1 MHMKRYFSCG
11 LLLLILLV
19 IALLA
24 GRYGTNLQD
33 MLASLCFHGDAGT
46 QAIVW
51 NIRIPRILL
60 VLAGGGAL
68 AVSGLIYQTI
78 FKNPLA
84 SGDVIG
90 ASSGCSLGA
99 ALAIVLFHDEPWITM
114 LLAFGCGL
122 LLVIFTMLLATKVH
136 GNRILNLVIAGII
149 LQAVATSFLM
159 LLKLAADPY
168 QELASIEYWLMGG
181 FGDATWTQAL
191 LCIGVSA
198 VCMISLYLLRWQIQM
213 LSFGEET
220 TTLGVREKQIRWIA
234 LLLSTCMIATVV
246 SVAGIVS
253 WVGLLIPHAV
263 RLLYHQPLSKALGKT
278 FFGGACFL
286 LVCDTLARAV
296 LAIELPISI
305 LTSLFG
311 AFFLIIVFVKGRFS
325 L

>member
-1 MHMKRYFSCG
+1 MRMKKYFSYG
-11 LLLLILLV
+11 ILALFLLM
-19 IALLA
+19 IALLS
-24 GRYGTNLQD
+24 GRYGTNLHD
-33 MLASLCFHGDAGT
+33 MLAALCFKGDTGI
-46 QAIVW
+46 QNVLW
-51 NIRIPRILL
+51 NIRIPRMLL
-60 VLAGGGAL
+60 VIAGGGAL

-114 LLAFGCGL
+114 LLAFSCGF
-122 LLVIFTMLLATKVH
+122 LLVICTMLLARKVQ

-159 LLKLAADPY
+159 LLKLTADPY

-181 FGDATWTQAL
+181 FGDATWPQAL
-191 LCIGVSA
+191 LCISVSA
-198 VCMISLYLLRWQIQM
+198 VCMGLLYMLRWQIQM

-220 TTLGVREKQIRWIA
+220 TTLGVREKQIRWLA

-278 FFGGACFL
+278 FFWGACFL
-286 LVCDTLARAV
+286 LVCDTLSRSIF
-296 LAIELPISI
+296 AIELPISI

-311 AFFLIIVFVKGRFS
+311 ALFLIVVFVKGRFS

>member
-33 MLASLCFHGDAGT
+33 MLAALCFHGDAGT

-114 LLAFGCGL
+114 LLA
-122 LLVIFTMLLATKVH
+122 ATKVH

>member
-1 MHMKRYFSCG
+1 MKRYFSCG

-33 MLASLCFHGDAGT
+33 MLAALCFHGDAGI

-122 LLVIFTMLLATKVH
+122 L
-136 GNRILNLVIAGII
+136 
-149 LQAVATSFLM
+149 
-159 LLKLAADPY
+159 
-168 QELASIEYWLMGG
+168 
-181 FGDATWTQAL
+181 
-191 LCIGVSA
+191 
-198 VCMISLYLLRWQIQM
+198 
-213 LSFGEET
+213 
-220 TTLGVREKQIRWIA
+220 
-234 LLLSTCMIATVV
+234 
-246 SVAGIVS
+246 
-253 WVGLLIPHAV
+253 
-263 RLLYHQPLSKALGKT
+263 
-278 FFGGACFL
+278 
-286 LVCDTLARAV
+286 
-296 LAIELPISI
+296 
-305 LTSLFG
+305 
-311 AFFLIIVFVKGRFS
+311 
-325 L
+325 